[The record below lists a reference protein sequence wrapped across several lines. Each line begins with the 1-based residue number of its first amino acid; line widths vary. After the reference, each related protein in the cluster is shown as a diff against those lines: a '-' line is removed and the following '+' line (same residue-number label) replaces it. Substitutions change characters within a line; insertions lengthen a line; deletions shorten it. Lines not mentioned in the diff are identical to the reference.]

1 MSAGVSAD
9 RYREI
14 AAPWLAAGAADG
26 FDVHESATGELL
38 ARFRADTA
46 ADVDAAVA
54 RARAAA
60 DGWRR
65 TPPRERGKIMKRIAQ
80 RLREAAV
87 EVAEIESREVGK
99 PMEISRDYDMVV
111 CAESFEYFGSLA
123 FDLHGEYF
131 PGGPIDTFTTRE
143 PYGVV
148 AGIIPFNWP
157 PVHTAAKIAPAIA
170 AGNVIIVKPPEQC
183 PLTVLRLVQIIKSE
197 LPADVVQ
204 SVAGLGP
211 VVGSALAGHPGVDR
225 ISFTGSPNSGKA
237 VLKTA
242 AENLTGALL
251 ELGGKNPLVVF
262 PDADLDLAVRGAVE
276 GTFFNQGEA
285 CTSASRVLV
294 HVDVA
299 EEFTRRYIEATS
311 RLVVGDGLDPAT
323 HIGPMITRAHQ
334 ERVRGYIRIGLD
346 DGATLAYQGPW
357 PADPRLADGFFVPPV
372 VFTGVTK
379 DMRIAQEEIFGTVAT
394 VLTFSTTEE
403 AIDIANS
410 TEFALVAGVFTR
422 DDVLGRQVAREI
434 DAGVVFV
441 NNYNR
446 MFLGTPFGGNGASG
460 YGREHARSTLDE
472 FTRIKSVRV
481 VSGVAPVPEWSGVR
495 V

>member
-1 MSAGVSAD
+1 MSARITAE

-14 AAPWLAAGAADG
+14 GAAWLASEGQDS
-26 FDVHESATGELL
+26 FEVHEPATGELL
-38 ARFRADTA
+38 ARFRADSA
-46 ADVDAAVA
+46 NDVDAAVR
-54 RARAAA
+54 RARAASR
-60 DGWRR
+60 GWRN
-65 TPPRERGKIMKRIAQ
+65 TPARERGKIMKRIAQ
-80 RLREAAV
+80 KLRDAAV

-99 PMEISRDYDMVV
+99 PIEISRDYDMVV

-123 FDLHGEYF
+123 FDLHGEFF
-131 PGGPIDTFTTRE
+131 PGGPIDSYTVRE
-143 PYGVV
+143 PYGIV

-183 PLTVLRLVQIIKSE
+183 PLTVLRLVEIIQSE
-197 LPADVVQ
+197 LPLDVVQ
-204 SVAGLGP
+204 SVTGLGP
-211 VVGSALAGHPGVDR
+211 VVGAALAGHPDVDR
-225 ISFTGSPNSGKA
+225 VSFTGSPNSGKA
-237 VLKTA
+237 VLHAT

-262 PDADLDLAVRGAVE
+262 PDADMDLAVRGAVE

-285 CTSASRVLV
+285 CTSASRILV
-294 HVDVA
+294 HQDIA
-299 EEFTRRYIEATS
+299 DEFTRRYVEATS
-311 RLVVGDGLDPAT
+311 RLVVGDGLDPST
-323 HIGPMITRAHQ
+323 HVGPMITRQHQ
-334 ERVRGYIRIGLD
+334 ERVQSYIQVGLD
-346 DGATLAYQGPW
+346 EGATLAYQGEW
-357 PADPRLADGFFVPPV
+357 PADPRLEDGFFVPPV

-394 VLTFSTTEE
+394 ILTFSTTEE
-403 AIDIANS
+403 AIEIANS
-410 TEFALVAGVFTR
+410 TQFALVAGVFSR
-422 DDVLGRQVAREI
+422 DDVLARSVAREI

-446 MFLGTPFGGNGASG
+446 MFLGTPFGGNGYSG

-481 VSGVAPVPEWSGVR
+481 VSGVAPVPEWSGVQA
-495 V
+495 